1 MKKRTLAN
9 GSWVAFSLPAIFCV
23 LAFMLYPVI
32 YSLVLSFYSHQ
43 GLMSTF
49 VGIGNFKRLLSDGIF
64 WSSLFNTLLF
74 LAIQVPI
81 MLLLGLFFAY
91 LLQTDGLKGRGFFR
105 MALFLPCITSPV
117 AYSIVFRT
125 MFQFDGLINGILQSL
140 HLIDNPISWLTEKN
154 FARVVIII
162 ALCWRWTGYNTMYY
176 IAGLQNVSKD
186 TLEAARIDGANAF
199 QEFFHIVVPQ
209 LKQVIVF
216 TSITSTIGTLQL
228 FDEVVNLTSG
238 GPANATLTVALYTY
252 QQSFLNANNFGY
264 SATISW
270 VVVFMIAGLSLV
282 QLRLTR
288 EAS

>member
-1 MKKRTLAN
+1 
-9 GSWVAFSLPAIFCV
+9 
-23 LAFMLYPVI
+23 
-32 YSLVLSFYSHQ
+32 
-43 GLMSTF
+43 
-49 VGIGNFKRLLSDGIF
+49 
-64 WSSLFNTLLF
+64 
-74 LAIQVPI
+74 
-81 MLLLGLFFAY
+81 
-91 LLQTDGLKGRGFFR
+91 
-105 MALFLPCITSPV
+105 
-117 AYSIVFRT
+117 
-125 MFQFDGLINGILQSL
+125 MFQFNGLINGILQSL

-270 VVVFMIAGLSLV
+270 AVVFMIAGLSLV

-288 EAS
+288 EES

>member
-1 MKKRTLAN
+1 
-9 GSWVAFSLPAIFCV
+9 
-23 LAFMLYPVI
+23 
-32 YSLVLSFYSHQ
+32 
-43 GLMSTF
+43 
-49 VGIGNFKRLLSDGIF
+49 
-64 WSSLFNTLLF
+64 
-74 LAIQVPI
+74 
-81 MLLLGLFFAY
+81 
-91 LLQTDGLKGRGFFR
+91 
-105 MALFLPCITSPV
+105 
-117 AYSIVFRT
+117 
-125 MFQFDGLINGILQSL
+125 
-140 HLIDNPISWLTEKN
+140 
-154 FARVVIII
+154 
-162 ALCWRWTGYNTMYY
+162 MYY

-228 FDEVVNLTSG
+228 FDEVENLTSG